1 MSQEIRNLEPKVL
14 WNKFA
19 DLNAVPRFKKK
30 RKVIEFMKTLVKAL
44 DY

>member
-19 DLNAVPRFKKK
+19 DLNAVPRQKK
-30 RKVIEFMKTLVKAL
+30 RGTS
-44 DY
+44 D